1 MISAIEYEIAKLKFI
16 EDRIARSSVIPS
28 LEDIVDFAIDS
39 FKQGFNFEEDWSCI
53 GLPFK

>member
-1 MISAIEYEIAKLKFI
+1 MVSSIEYKIAKLKFI

-39 FKQGFNFEEDWSCI
+39 FNQGFDFEEDC
-53 GLPFK
+53 L